1 VERDFLLAMATVK
14 GHRKPAAMHSFQCH
28 GCGATFL
35 LAPDDI
41 SVTCSYCDSP
51 HVIAID
57 ETRELIEP
65 DGILPFAFDQKNAG
79 RYLVNWARKKKIKP
93 DGKVQMPRGIYLPV
107 WSFDLGG
114 EIPYT
119 VQIMVNERKGRKV
132 VIKTISDSHP
142 VVAFNIPVAA
152 TRKQGSL
159 LKDALEGFNLGEAV
173 PYDPRFLADWPAE
186 VYEITM
192 SDASL
197 DARQKVYEHTRH
209 EVEIL
214 LGTQGNIENFK
225 PSSSKMSVEMF
236 KLVLVPAW
244 LTSYTVEG
252 KTYNVL
258 VNGQTGAVTGETPS
272 LDLLGW
278 VGNILK

>member
-1 VERDFLLAMATVK
+1 M
-14 GHRKPAAMHSFQCH
+14 
-28 GCGATFL
+28 
-35 LAPDDI
+35 
-41 SVTCSYCDSP
+41 
-51 HVIAID
+51 
-57 ETRELIEP
+57 
-65 DGILPFAFDQKNAG
+65 
-79 RYLVNWARKKKIKP
+79 
-93 DGKVQMPRGIYLPV
+93 
-107 WSFDLGG
+107 
-114 EIPYT
+114 
-119 VQIMVNERKGRKV
+119 
-132 VIKTISDSHP
+132 
-142 VVAFNIPVAA
+142 
-152 TRKQGSL
+152 
-159 LKDALEGFNLGEAV
+159 
-173 PYDPRFLADWPAE
+173 
-186 VYEITM
+186 
-192 SDASL
+192 